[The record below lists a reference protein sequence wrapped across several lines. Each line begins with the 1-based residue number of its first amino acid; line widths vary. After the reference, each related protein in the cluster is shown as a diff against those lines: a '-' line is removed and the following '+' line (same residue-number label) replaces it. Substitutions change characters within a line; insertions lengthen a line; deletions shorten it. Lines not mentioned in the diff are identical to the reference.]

1 MNAKCTVNF
10 FVSVSLTQLV
20 DIADQLV
27 LPGAALQPP
36 LLFNHEVSHHLPQC
50 LNINGTG
57 YDKITGYFYL
67 RGFQN
72 PIICSKVMAIL
83 LDRVD
88 LSYWLSSIGDGL
100 LPTGLPHLVNRPVV
114 AGAVLQTPL

>member
-1 MNAKCTVNF
+1 MTDLTFLSPELLERQMYSKL

-20 DIADQLV
+20 DLAEQLV

-57 YDKITGYFYL
+57 YNKITGYFL
-67 RGFQN
+67 SERISESHNLFQ
-72 PIICSKVMAIL
+72 
-83 LDRVD
+83 
-88 LSYWLSSIGDGL
+88 SYGNI
-100 LPTGLPHLVNRPVV
+100 
-114 AGAVLQTPL
+114 A